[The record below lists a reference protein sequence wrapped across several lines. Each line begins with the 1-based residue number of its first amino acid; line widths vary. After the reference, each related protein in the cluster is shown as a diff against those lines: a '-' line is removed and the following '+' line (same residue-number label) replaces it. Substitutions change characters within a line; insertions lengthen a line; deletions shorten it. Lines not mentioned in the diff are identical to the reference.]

1 VARATRQQLAEPLA
15 RKGRTPTKATPP
27 ATHRRRALV
36 DPVQFLLAT
45 RDTGYRSTSAAVAE
59 LVDNSIQA
67 GATTVG
73 VEVTRGNDPTW
84 PIEIRVADDGV
95 GMTDATL
102 ADALAFGGS
111 SRFDDRH
118 SLGRYGMGL
127 PNAGLSRARRI
138 EVHTWQGRRTAFAA
152 LDIDAFIHSGRKT
165 LAPVERVSRP
175 SFAPAGRTGTVV
187 TLKRCDRLEHQR
199 PSTVAAHLSRDLG
212 RMYRWPLVGGIQMRV
227 NGEALDPIDPL
238 MLMSVSGAPAG
249 RPFGSVLRYRLPG
262 YSSTGLVEVRFS
274 ELPVAEWHDLPSD
287 EKRRLGVTGT
297 PCVSVVRAGR
307 EIDRGWFFMGA
318 KRHENYD
325 DWWRAEISFDPDLDE
340 LFGITHS
347 KQGINPVGSLCE
359 LLARDLEPIARA
371 LNSRVRRSFELLRS
385 AEPLAEAERRASS
398 AARRLPPL
406 PRRGG
411 AKANSEILASIP
423 DPLLLSTPGPT
434 HRILVQ
440 DLPTTVAT
448 EVVLVKGRLALLIN
462 AQHPLYRDLLGPLAE
477 SGRSEDVQLAV
488 RLLLTLLA
496 AARAEAGLS
505 TVDRRAASKMRQA
518 WSDITATF
526 LNS

>member
-1 VARATRQQLAEPLA
+1 MARATRQQLAEPLA
-15 RKGRTPTKATPP
+15 RNERPPSNATRP
-27 ATHRRRALV
+27 APHRRRALV

-45 RDTGYRSTSAAVAE
+45 RDSGYRSTSAAVAE

-67 GATTVG
+67 GATNVG
-73 VEVTRGNDPTW
+73 VEVTRGGDPTW
-84 PIEIRVADDGV
+84 PIEIRVGDDGV
-95 GMTDATL
+95 GMTEVTL
-102 ADALAFGGS
+102 ADALSFGGS

-138 EVHTWQGRRTAFAA
+138 EVHTWQGRQTAFAA
-152 LDIDAFIHSGRKT
+152 LDIDEFIRSGRKT
-165 LAPVERVSRP
+165 LAPVERVPRP
-175 SFAPAGRTGTVV
+175 SFAPACHTGTVV
-187 TLKRCDRLEHQR
+187 ALKRCDRLEHQR
-199 PSTVAAHLSRDLG
+199 ASTVAAHLSRDLG
-212 RMYRWPLVGGIQMRV
+212 RMYRWHLVDGIRILV
-227 NGEALDPIDPL
+227 NGEALVPTDPL
-238 MLMSVSGAPAG
+238 MLMSESTAAAG
-249 RPFGSVLRYRLPG
+249 RQFGTVLRYRLPG
-262 YSSTGLVEVRFS
+262 HSSTGVVEVRFS
-274 ELPVAEWHDLPSD
+274 ELPVAEWHDLPSE

-297 PCVSVVRAGR
+297 PSVSVVRAGR

-318 KRHENYD
+318 KRRENYD
-325 DWWRAEISFDPDLDE
+325 DWWRAEISFDPELDE

-359 LLARDLEPIARA
+359 LLARDLEPVARA
-371 LNSRVRRSFELLRS
+371 LNARVRRSFELLRT
-385 AEPLAEAERRASS
+385 AGPIAEAERRASS

-406 PRRGG
+406 PRQGG
-411 AKANSEILASIP
+411 AKANPEILASVQ
-423 DPLLLSTPGPT
+423 DLLALSTAGPT

-462 AQHPLYRDLLGPLAE
+462 AQHPLYIDLLGPLAE
-477 SGRSEDVQLAV
+477 SSRPEDAQLAV
-488 RLLLTLLA
+488 RLLLALVA
-496 AARAEAGLS
+496 SARAEAGLS
-505 TVDRRAASKMRQA
+505 PVERRSASKMRQA